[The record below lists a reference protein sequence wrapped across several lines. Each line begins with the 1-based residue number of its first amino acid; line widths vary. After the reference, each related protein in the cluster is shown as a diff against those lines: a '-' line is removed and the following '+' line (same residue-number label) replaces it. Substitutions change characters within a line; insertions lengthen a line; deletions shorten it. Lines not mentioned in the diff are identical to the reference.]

1 MRELEKMK
9 PRTIL
14 INNSRGKV
22 IDQGALIAALDSGR
36 IAGAALDV
44 FDPEP
49 LPRSSPL
56 WLTPNLIITPHCGSD
71 DSHYYAARTLDLV
84 LSNTVR
90 FLNGTRLQNI
100 ISRKTQ
106 Y

>member
-1 MRELEKMK
+1 MSCDFVSLQVPLLESTKGLISVRELEKMK

-49 LPRSSPL
+49 IF
-56 WLTPNLIITPHCGSD
+56 LI
-71 DSHYYAARTLDLV
+71 
-84 LSNTVR
+84 VR
-90 FLNGTRLQNI
+90 
-100 ISRKTQ
+100 
-106 Y
+106 